1 MKILNLYAGI
11 GGNRKLWGDEHEI
24 TAVEF
29 EPKIAEIY
37 KDYFPN
43 DTVLVED
50 AHEYLLNHYKEY
62 DFIWSSPPCP
72 SHSDV
77 RRTGVHAGQVEA
89 VYPDMKLWQEII
101 LLQHFHKKGSLYC
114 IENVKPYY
122 EPMFSPQIRE
132 RHCFW
137 ANFYIHDFNKTV
149 SKHEMNVQD
158 ALEMLGYNLDK
169 YTGIDKRK
177 VMRNCVLPEVGKHI
191 LDSATKNIQKSLF

>member
-1 MKILNLYAGI
+1 MW
-11 GGNRKLWGDEHEI
+11 GNDHEI

-43 DTVLVED
+43 DTVLVAD
-50 AHEYLLNHYKEY
+50 AHQYLLDHFNDF
-62 DFIWSSPPCP
+62 DFIWASPPCP
-72 SHSDV
+72 THSAA
-77 RRTGVHAGQVEA
+77 RNALAGASYLPNGKIQHEI

-101 LLQHFHKKGSLYC
+101 LLQTHCKSLYC

-122 EPMFSPQIRE
+122 EPMFNPQIRE

-137 ANFYIHDFNKTV
+137 ANFYIHDFTKTI
-149 SKHEMNVQD
+149 SKHDMNVND
-158 ALEMLGYNLDK
+158 GLEMLGYNLDK

-177 VMRNCVLPEVGKHI
+177 IMRNCVLPEVGLHI
-191 LDSATKNIQKSLF
+191 LESATKNIQDRLF